1 MWRRVFHTGY
11 LLKVIEIMLVPYLT
25 NQIKE
30 TKNLANGPG
39 LNFQF
44 WLIRNQL
51 QSQRILI
58 TEQTLGRMCWLIL
71 VHNTTY
77 RLGFRIIC
85 NCLNSTL
92 EGWHY

>member
-51 QSQRILI
+51 QSQRIFI
-58 TEQTLGRMCWLIL
+58 TEQTLGRM
-71 VHNTTY
+71 Y